1 MVMPFSMGILLTC
14 RERYSLVLMSSS
26 EANLTTPRNS
36 VKALED
42 SATLTNESFEVKSLV
57 IGSVAS
63 FMKRL
68 ALSSATSS

>member
-1 MVMPFSMGILLTC
+1 M
-14 RERYSLVLMSSS
+14 LMSSS